1 MRIAALGRVGLG
13 ALDQPILQTAD
24 AIITRIHASIGAQ
37 MRLVDRL
44 RQSGGGVETLINQ
57 AVSARAQF
65 LRRLEVLS
73 EDLDLLSEGDVE
85 AWFARAETLER
96 ETLAQQRVLEQGAG
110 VTSGR
115 TSKILLWG
123 SLLVVGVGGIVWLTA
138 RWGKKPKYRRR
149 RRRRR
154 TVSP

>member
-24 AIITRIHASIGAQ
+24 GIITRIHASITQ
-37 MRLVDRL
+37 QQRLLDRL
-44 RQSGGGVETLINQ
+44 RSSGGGVETLINQ
-57 AVSARAQF
+57 AVAARSQF
-65 LRRLEVLS
+65 LQRLEVLS
-73 EDLDLLSEGDVE
+73 EDLDLLSESDVE

-96 ETLAQQRVLEQGAG
+96 EALNQQRILEEGAQ
-110 VTSGR
+110 VSGGR
-115 TSKILLWG
+115 KSKLLLWG
-123 SLLVVGVGGIVWLTA
+123 SLLVVGVGGAVWLTY

-154 TVSP
+154 R